1 MWVCC
6 LNLCVQFLL
15 HFILFDF
22 NRTRACVSVCVSVS
36 LCVWVSVWCVCVS
49 VCVWVCVCVVC
60 VCVVCECVCV
70 WVCVVCVCVCVLWL
84 EHFSVFSVRVTLSS
98 TLCSEQSDLLCCW
111 SVSFFPT
118 LFSAFIFS
126 IKQCNNVANWSPS
139 DTTSHHV
146 TFRKTNLQQRR
157 CWKLQMSQPVFLLHL
172 MTEMRPF
179 SEILH

>member
-1 MWVCC
+1 M
-6 LNLCVQFLL
+6 
-15 HFILFDF
+15 
-22 NRTRACVSVCVSVS
+22 CVSLCECEFVCVSE
-36 LCVWVSVWCVCVS
+36 CVVCVCECVCVS
-49 VCVWVCVCVVC
+49 VCVCGVCVCGVWVCVCVCVVC
-60 VCVVCECVCV
+60 VCVVCECV
-70 WVCVVCVCVCVLWL
+70 WVCVVCVCVLWL